1 MRDFKILIAFAFCLL
16 AISCKQKQKSA
27 LKSDADVL
35 HDNVDELTQVIIY
48 DVFSPPVASRIYGYT
63 TLAAYETMRFEDPK
77 YSSIAAQIK
86 GFKALP
92 QPKKGVKYNYALAAT
107 KAFFTVAHKVTFS
120 VDTLKRYEKK
130 VFAMYQDNLDDSVY
144 ARSVAFGEK
153 MGAAILARSKF
164 DNYAKSRGKPRFLGS
179 SEDGKWHP
187 TAPDYLDGVEFCWG
201 DMETFVVKSS
211 SDFALPLPPPFS
223 EDKNSEYFKQNL
235 AVYEQS
241 KKLTPE
247 QITIAKFWDDNPYVI
262 QHNGHMMFVNKKI
275 TPGGHWI
282 GITAIACKQTKAS
295 AVKTAQAYALTSIA
309 LYDAFICGWQ
319 VKYTTQYIRPVTV
332 INDKIDHT
340 WLPLLQTPPFPEYP
354 SGHSDISGA
363 AAIVLTHLFGDN
375 FAYQDTSDLRYI
387 GIQRHFDSFLKAAD
401 ETSISRFYGGI
412 HYKNSVDQG
421 AIQGRKIGE
430 FIWNTLKLQTDKENL

>member
-1 MRDFKILIAFAFCLL
+1 MRYFKVFIAAIFCLL
-16 AISCKQKQKSA
+16 AVSCRQKPKIA
-27 LKSDADVL
+27 RISDAEVL
-35 HDNVDELTQVIIY
+35 HQNVDELTQVIIY

-63 TLAAYETMRFEDPK
+63 TLAAYEAMRFEDPK
-77 YSSIAAQIK
+77 YASIAAQLK
-86 GFKALP
+86 GFKNLP
-92 QPKKGVKYNYALAAT
+92 QPQKGVKYNYALAAT

-120 VDTLKRYEKK
+120 VDTLKRYENK

-153 MGAAILARSKF
+153 VGAAILARSKF
-164 DNYAKSRGKPRFLGS
+164 DNYAKTRGKPRFLGS
-179 SEDGKWHP
+179 SDNGKWRP

-201 DMETFVVKSS
+201 TMETFVVKSS
-211 SDFALPLPPPFS
+211 TDFALPPPPPFS
-223 EDKNSEYFKQNL
+223 EDKNSEYYKQNVE
-235 AVYEQS
+235 VYEQS

-247 QITIAKFWDDNPYVI
+247 QITIARFWDDNPFVI

-282 GITAIACKQTKAS
+282 GITAIACKKTKAN

-319 VKYTTQYIRPVTV
+319 VKYTTEYIRPVTV
-332 INDKIDHT
+332 INDKMDPK

-363 AAIVLTHLFGDN
+363 AAVVLTHLFGDN
-375 FAYQDTSDLRYI
+375 FEYDDTSDLRYI
-387 GIQRHFDSFLKAAD
+387 GMQRHFKSFLKASD

-430 FIWNTLKLQTDKENL
+430 FIWNTLKLQN

>member
-1 MRDFKILIAFAFCLL
+1 MKKYKFLVAATFCLL
-16 AISCKQKQKSA
+16 AISCKQKQKIA

-35 HDNVDELTQVIIY
+35 HENVDQLTQVIIY

-63 TLAAYETMRFEDPK
+63 SLAQYEAMRFQDPK
-77 YSSIAAQIK
+77 YNSIAGQLH
-86 GFKALP
+86 GFKAIP
-92 QPKKGVKYNYALAAT
+92 QPKKGVKYNFTLAAT

-120 VDTLKRYEKK
+120 VDTLKKYEDK
-130 VFAMYQDNLDDSVY
+130 VFAMYASNLDDSTF
-144 ARSVAFGEK
+144 ARSVAFGESVGK
-153 MGAAILARSKF
+153 AVLTRAKA
-164 DNYAKSRGKPRFLGS
+164 DNYAKTRGKPRFLGS
-179 SEDGKWHP
+179 NDNGKWHA

-201 DMETFVVKSS
+201 TMETFVVKSS
-211 SDFALPLPPPFS
+211 SDFTLPPPPPFS
-223 EDKNSEYFKQNL
+223 EEKNSEYFKQNL
-235 AVYEQS
+235 AVYDKS
-241 KKLTPE
+241 KSLTKE
-247 QITIAKFWDDNPYVI
+247 EITIAKFWDDNPFVI

-282 GITAIACKQTKAS
+282 GITAIACKKTKAD

-363 AAIVLTHLFGDN
+363 SAVILTHLFGDN
-375 FAYQDTSDLRYI
+375 FSYQDTSDLRYI
-387 GIQRHFDSFLKAAD
+387 GMQRHFDSFLKAAD

-421 AIQGRKIGE
+421 AVQGRQIGE
-430 FIWNTLKLQTDKENL
+430 YIWNNLKLQN